1 VVAGMIREGGWCW
14 WWWVR
19 CKGVL
24 GSGSAHGGE
33 ARMRGAQ
40 VSGGVEDPDVCDLWF
55 QEYLPL
61 CMVLI
66 FSVLLYFSCLP

>member
-1 VVAGMIREGGWCW
+1 
-14 WWWVR
+14 
-19 CKGVL
+19 
-24 GSGSAHGGE
+24 
-33 ARMRGAQ
+33 